1 MDNSFSPL
9 ITVGITS
16 YDRIKLLEDSITS
29 VLNQSFQNFEII
41 LANDN
46 PSRILDFD
54 NLNIPK
60 DSRIRIVNHKYNMG
74 EIENLNWLLNQATT
88 QYFTWLAD
96 DDLLHPKF
104 LEVLLAKLQS
114 APHCKAA
121 YTNYASGENPSI
133 DFYAI
138 SIINEYEILNTQ
150 EFLLRY
156 SDRSL
161 SLIGCYGLFELEQ
174 LKKMGG
180 FRSLGNGYSPG
191 GDTLIP
197 ILISSFTEII
207 YIDITLVFFRSHS
220 GSMSISANDLT
231 AFTTAEFD
239 FISYA
244 KKSIDMC
251 SLAARK
257 IIYSNFRK
265 WFQDNHLTVAKRQA
279 GSNMLQLTYLFW
291 GSERSNY
298 LLFRPYKLGAIQ
310 DLLFLMGTIKFLFL
324 ACIKSYLL
332 PKTRR
337 KIRNYFK

>member
-1 MDNSFSPL
+1 ML
-9 ITVGITS
+9 VTIAITT
-16 YDRIKLLEDSITS
+16 YDRISLLEDTIHS
-29 VLNQSFQNFEII
+29 VLNQTFSEFKII
-41 LANDN
+41 IANDN
-46 PSRILDFD
+46 PKRMLSFD
-54 NLNIPK
+54 NLDIPK
-60 DSRIRIVNHKYNMG
+60 DPRIEIVNHNVNLG
-74 EIENLNWLLNQATT
+74 EIENLNWLMNKASTP
-88 QYFTWLAD
+88 YFTWLAD

-104 LEVLLAKLQS
+104 LEVLLANLQS
-114 APHCKAA
+114 APHCKVA
-121 YTNYASGENPSI
+121 YSNYATGENPSI
-133 DFYAI
+133 DFYAT
-138 SIINEYEILNTQ
+138 SIINEFEILNTQ

-161 SLIGCYGLFELEQ
+161 RLIGCYGLFDLEQ

-180 FRSLGNGYSPG
+180 VRSLGNGYSPG

-207 YIDITLVFFRSHS
+207 YIDINLVFFRSHS

-231 AFTTAEFD
+231 AFTTAEYD

-251 SLAARK
+251 SKSARK
-257 IIYSNFRK
+257 IIYTNFRR

-279 GSNMLQLTYLFW
+279 GSNMRQLTYLFG

-298 LLFRPYKLGAIQ
+298 LLFRPYKLGTIQ
-310 DLLFLMGTIKFLFL
+310 NLLFLIGIIKFLFL

-337 KIRNYFK
+337 KIRSYFK